1 MRRIS
6 EDAQIG
12 LGGAR
17 IHRPY
22 SRALSVLLATVLL
35 VAGCTNIPEES
46 TPHAVHDDKVQPSGG
61 VPEPTPNL
69 KPDDLVRE
77 FIHSSGNPEAAESYL
92 TEEARATWDSN
103 LPPIL
108 IHDTYGVTPP
118 PGGAAGNGADET
130 DDGRATVS
138 LLVNQVGKIGA
149 DRAFVPAGEK
159 EEYPIKLRKVN
170 NQWRIDTP
178 PPDRVFVPLADFQAA
193 YLPVTVY
200 YFDNDL
206 RITVPDLR
214 YVTRQPAASLPA
226 RVISVLLSGP
236 SDTLGRSVRSPLEG
250 VGTRTNPVPDP
261 DGTLVV
267 DLKPLGEKSREQ
279 RELIAAQIVLTLQD
293 VTSSRLRLKGDG
305 QDLIDGHGDWRRSDL
320 KSYDALTKP
329 NPDQPGLM
337 VVDGRLRS
345 LRDGKEIEGPAGNG
359 QYNVISAAQ
368 SIDGGQ
374 LAVVTQTDVG
384 LRLRVGPFDG
394 PLQEVDLEATT
405 MTRPTWLVSTSS
417 EQSSREV
424 WTVADGNVVRIVPTV
439 DETWTSIGVN
449 TTALETFGRITEL
462 RLSRDGTR
470 VAVITDEG
478 RLVVASV
485 VRDNDSVSLR
495 MPRTLQQNVLN
506 TAIGVDWYNQHTLA
520 VATKQATLPVVNV
533 SVDGMDLEAYDR
545 SNLRPPV
552 HAITAAPERE
562 VVVTDNAAIFGVP
575 GIGQL
580 WRQLPHG
587 QGPAA
592 VPFYPG

>member
-1 MRRIS
+1 MRRILLS
-6 EDAQIG
+6 LLA
-12 LGGAR
+12 
-17 IHRPY
+17 
-22 SRALSVLLATVLL
+22 SVLV
-35 VAGCTNIPEES
+35 VAGCTNIPDES
-46 TPHAVHDDKVQPSGG
+46 TPHAVPDDKIQPSGG
-61 VPEPTPNL
+61 VPEPTPDL

-77 FIHSSGNPEAAESYL
+77 FIHSSANPEAAEMYL
-92 TEEARATWDSN
+92 TEEARANWDSN

-108 IHDTYGVTPP
+108 IQDTYGVTPP
-118 PGGAAGNGADET
+118 PGDGAADNGEDEG
-130 DDGRATVS
+130 DDSRAAVS
-138 LLVNQVGKIGA
+138 LLVTQFGRIGS
-149 DRAFVPAGEK
+149 DQAFIPAIDK
-159 EEYPIKLRKVN
+159 EEHRIELRRIDG
-170 NQWRIDTP
+170 QWRIDTP
-178 PPDRVFVPLADFQAA
+178 PPSRVFVPLADFEAA

-206 RITVPDLR
+206 RVTVPDLR
-214 YVTRQPAASLPA
+214 YVTRQPASSLPA

-236 SDTLGRSVRSPLEG
+236 SDTLRRSVRSPLEG

-267 DLKPLGEKSREQ
+267 DLKPLGDKSPEQ

-345 LRDGKEIEGPAGNG
+345 LRDGQEIEGPAGDG

-374 LAVVTQTDVG
+374 LAVVTQTEVG

-424 WTVADGNVVRIVPTV
+424 WTVEDGNVVRIVPTV
-439 DETWTSIGVN
+439 EERWTSIEVN
-449 TTALETFGRITEL
+449 TSELDQFGRITEL
-462 RLSRDGTR
+462 RLSRDGAR
-470 VAVITDEG
+470 VAVITEEG
-478 RLVVASV
+478 RLAVASV

-495 MPRTLQQNVLN
+495 IPRQLQPSAI
-506 TAIGVDWYNQHTLA
+506 TAPIGVDWYNQHTLV
-520 VATKQATLPVVNV
+520 VATEQTTLPVASV
-533 SVDGMDLEAYDR
+533 SVDGMELEAFDR

-552 HAITAAPERE
+552 RAITAAPERD
-562 VVVTDNAAIFGVP
+562 VVVTDSAAVFGVP

-580 WRQLPHG
+580 WRQLTHG
-587 QGPAA
+587 QGPTS